1 MTFAGGGAGEAGHM
15 TRQAGPF
22 QEIEGFGG
30 DGGDGGAAVPIQ
42 PRGWGCGIAHRPA
55 LGPRRHRQQFS
66 AVGIDHSPFHPCA
79 HPCSLAAGVREGIA
93 APPWLEGM
101 PAGGS

>member
-1 MTFAGGGAGEAGHM
+1 MTFTGGGAGEAGYM
-15 TRQAGPF
+15 TRQARPL

-30 DGGDGGAAVPIQ
+30 DGGA
-42 PRGWGCGIAHRPA
+42 A
-55 LGPRRHRQQFS
+55 LGPSRDRQQFS
-66 AVGIDHSPFHPCA
+66 AVGIDHSSFHPCA